1 MGLIFSIINTTV
13 NLLTLLVFLYTLLS
27 FFLRPYHPV
36 KRFLAQIVEPMLEPI
51 RERVPPTGG
60 FDFSPLILIILIQ
73 IIGMVLV
80 AILRG
85 FQ

>member
-1 MGLIFSIINTTV
+1 MGLIISIINTTV
-13 NLLTLLVFLYTLLS
+13 NILTLLVFLYTLLS
-27 FFLRPYHPV
+27 YFLRPYDAIR
-36 KRFLAQIVEPMLEPI
+36 RFLAQIVEPILDPI
-51 RERVPPTGG
+51 RERVPPTSG
-60 FDFSPLILIILIQ
+60 FDFSPLILIIVIQ